1 MMCASQVFSTGYSL
15 LQSMYSNMKHLW
27 APWRMK
33 YILEDTQENGCLF
46 CNLVKQHDG
55 PENLILHRGKHA
67 FVVLNRYPYSNG
79 HLMVVPYTHI
89 DTLETL
95 SSEILTELMLFTQ
108 QSLVVLRKAY
118 NVDGFNIGSNIGE
131 AAGAGIE
138 EHVHIHIV
146 PRWRGDTNFMATT
159 ADTRVVPEM
168 LEETYRLLRNLWTNE
183 ESTN

>member
-1 MMCASQVFSTGYSL
+1 
-15 LQSMYSNMKHLW
+15 
-27 APWRMK
+27 
-33 YILEDTQENGCLF
+33 
-46 CNLVKQHDG
+46 
-55 PENLILHRGKHA
+55 
-67 FVVLNRYPYSNG
+67 
-79 HLMVVPYTHI
+79 MVVPYTHT
-89 DTLETL
+89 DTLEAL

-159 ADTRVVPEM
+159 ADTRVIPEN
-168 LEETYRLLRNLWTNE
+168 LEETYHLLRNLWTNE
-183 ESTN
+183 ESIK

>member
-1 MMCASQVFSTGYSL
+1 MCASQVFSTGYSL
-15 LQSMYSNMKHLW
+15 LQSMHSDMKLLW

-33 YILEDTQENGCLF
+33 YILEDTQDNGCLF
-46 CNLVKQHDG
+46 CTLVEQQDG
-55 PENLILHRGKHA
+55 PGNLILHRGKHA

-95 SSEILTELMLFTQ
+95 PSETLTEMMVLTQ
-108 QSLVVLRKAY
+108 QSMIILRKAY

-138 EHVHIHIV
+138 EHVHLHIV

-159 ADTRVVPEM
+159 ADTRVIPEN
-168 LEETYRLLRNLWTNE
+168 LEETYRLLRNLWTTE
-183 ESTN
+183 ESTK